1 MKNRNIPYYVAAL
14 MLAAGVSTSFVS
26 CVDTDEPE
34 TVTKLRQEA
43 INKLAADT
51 DLQKALAEVQRAE
64 AAYKNAQAAAEN
76 ADAQKNLADAKK
88 QELIN
93 AKTEK
98 TNDAVIAKEIAE
110 ANKAAQKAIE
120 DQASATQTYKL
131 AAADYERALKAAQKE
146 AEENAAKLGS
156 TDEGSIVAKYLEAYI
171 TAQKDVLEKQV
182 AYNDALINVK
192 VGEDGVDENGNAF
205 HKNGTVDFE
214 AEVSLKTVAKNLAQ
228 DAYDETVAI
237 FEDPD
242 FTKWSKTY
250 ADAQTAIDNL
260 ESEIAEIDLAVATK
274 KAEINVKE
282 QQISDAEK
290 AITTEFDKWADTDAQ
305 IPSIEVSDNLK
316 KAIFGEN
323 NNDLGPYK
331 IDTKWIPGYYENNNY
346 VSGYDQRISVKL
358 HYSNKKVQ
366 ILLETAKEVNVYD
379 QETGDWQYSYTE
391 NEKTSAVTNE
401 FAADALDYVLTKILN
416 GYSNSYE
423 ANSLKE
429 AYDNAL
435 KNYNEGIKLT
445 VEGNSE
451 GATDEAKKGE
461 LKLFN
466 EAWAA
471 YKGTVEDKKNAYEIA
486 ADNLL
491 GRHTDLDGHDLN
503 GKLPSKEDVLDNWSS
518 WGDYGNYLHEQEYV
532 AEAQSNYTNFVEA
545 NGIYNTIK
553 GKQKEYQDAYDAKN
567 TEKEDKLI
575 NDANLATL
583 KAELKELQI
592 AKSDEDSKKALKEI
606 EKDKNEAVQTAIN
619 TACGIDFEGDE
630 DLSDAGITGFDDIA
644 KAKEV
649 LVALAKVD
657 LDKATA
663 ELEAA
668 QEALKQHNA
677 GTSDVQVAVE
687 YAKKQVEIAQEKC
700 DVAKAQYEAVKKVYE
715 TKAE

>member
-1 MKNRNIPYYVAAL
+1 MKNRNIPYYMAVLA
-14 MLAAGVSTSFVS
+14 LAAGMSTSFVS

-64 AAYKNAQAAAEN
+64 AAYKNAQAATEN
-76 ADAQKNLADAKK
+76 ANAKAKELA
-88 QELIN
+88 N

-98 TNDAVIAKEIAE
+98 TNDAVAAKEIAE
-110 ANKAAQKAIE
+110 ANKAAQAAIE
-120 DQASATQTYKL
+120 AQAAATQKYKV

-146 AEENAAKLGS
+146 AEEKAAQLGS
-156 TDEGSIVAKYLEAYI
+156 GEDGSIVAKYLSAYI
-171 TAQKDVLEKQV
+171 DAQKDVLEKQV

-192 VGEDGVDENGNAF
+192 VGEDGVDENGNPF

-250 ADAQTAIDNL
+250 AEAQTAIDNL

-274 KAEINVKE
+274 EAEIKVKE

-323 NNDLGPYK
+323 NNDLGPYE
-331 IDTKWIPGYYENNNY
+331 IDSKWISGYYDENNNY
-346 VSGYDQRISVKL
+346 VSGYNQIISVKL

-366 ILLETAKEVNVYD
+366 ILLETADEVDEYNGEGLVV
-379 QETGDWQYSYTE
+379 GSHKE

-401 FAADALDYVLTKILN
+401 YAADALDYVLNEILDD
-416 GYSNSYE
+416 YSNSYE

-435 KNYNEGIKLT
+435 KSYNKGIKLT

-451 GATDEAKKGE
+451 GTTDEEKKGE

-471 YKGTVEDKKNAYEIA
+471 YKGTVEDKKDAYEMA

-491 GRHTDLDGHDLN
+491 GRHTDLDGNDLN

-518 WGDYGNYLHEQEYV
+518 WGDYGNYLNEQKYV
-532 AEAQSNYTNFVEA
+532 ADAQSDYTNFVEA
-545 NGIYNTIK
+545 NAIYNTIK

-567 TEKEDKLI
+567 TEKEDNLI

-619 TACGIDFEGDE
+619 TACGIDFEDDE

-649 LVALAKVD
+649 LIALAKVD

>member
-1 MKNRNIPYYVAAL
+1 MKNRNIPYYMAVLA
-14 MLAAGVSTSFVS
+14 LAAGVSTSFVS

-51 DLQKALAEVQRAE
+51 DLQKALAEVERAKVETEKAE
-64 AAYKNAQAAAEN
+64 AAVKNANAASIN
-76 ADAQKNLADAKK
+76 AQTKA
-88 QELIN
+88 QELAN

-98 TNDAVIAKEIAE
+98 TNDAEIAKEIAE
-110 ANKAAQKAIE
+110 ANKLAQAAIE
-120 DQASATQTYKL
+120 AQAEATQKYKV
-131 AAADYERALKAAQKE
+131 AAADYERALEAAKKEAAEKAANLGSNDDGSSIVAGYLGAYVDAQKE
-146 AEENAAKLGS
+146 
-156 TDEGSIVAKYLEAYI
+156 
-171 TAQKDVLEKQV
+171 VLEKQV

-192 VGEDGVDENGNAF
+192 VGGQDEDGNDIP
-205 HKNGTVDFE
+205 GTADFE

-228 DAYDETVAI
+228 DEYDEVVAI

-250 ADAQTAIDNL
+250 ADAQTAIDKL
-260 ESEIAEIDLAVATK
+260 ESEIAEIELTVATK
-274 KAEINVKE
+274 NAEIKVKQ
-282 QQISDAEK
+282 QQIQDAED

-331 IDTKWIPGYYENNNY
+331 IDTKWISGYYDYEDNNY
-346 VSGYDQRISVKL
+346 VNGYDQRISVKL

-366 ILLETAKEVNVYD
+366 ILLETAKVVDVYD
-379 QETGDWQYSYTE
+379 EESGEWQFSYTT

-401 FAADALDYVLTKILN
+401 FAAAALDYVLNEILDD
-416 GYSNSYE
+416 YSNSYE

-451 GATDEAKKGE
+451 GATDEEKKGE

-471 YKGTVEDKKNAYEIA
+471 YKGTVEDKKSAYEMA

-491 GRHTDLDGHDLN
+491 GRHTDLDGNDLK
-503 GKLPSKEDVLDNWSS
+503 GKLPSKEDVLENWSS
-518 WGDYGNYLHEQEYV
+518 WGDYGAYLNDQKYV
-532 AEAQSNYTNFVEA
+532 AKLQADYTNFVEA
-545 NGIYNTIK
+545 NDINNTIK

-567 TEKEDKLI
+567 TEKEDNLI

-592 AKSDEDSKKALKEI
+592 TKSDEDSKKALKEI
-606 EKDKNEAVQTAIN
+606 EKDKNEAVQEAIN
-619 TACGIDFEGDE
+619 KACGIDFEDDD

-644 KAKEV
+644 KAKEL
-649 LVALAKVD
+649 LVALAKAD

-677 GTSDVQVAVE
+677 GYSKVQVALE
-687 YAKKQVEIAQEKC
+687 YAKKQVEIAQAKC

-715 TKAE
+715 AKAE

>member
-1 MKNRNIPYYVAAL
+1 MKNRNIPYYMAVLA
-14 MLAAGVSTSFVS
+14 LAAGMSTSFVS
-26 CVDTDEPE
+26 CVDTDESE

-64 AAYKNAQAAAEN
+64 AAYKNAQAATEN
-76 ADAQKNLADAKK
+76 ANAKA
-88 QELIN
+88 QELLN

-98 TNDAVIAKEIAE
+98 TNDAEIAKTIAE
-110 ANKAAQKAIE
+110 ANKAAQAAIE
-120 DQASATQTYKL
+120 AQAAATQKYKV

-146 AEENAAKLGS
+146 AEEKAAQLGS
-156 TDEGSIVAKYLEAYI
+156 GEEGSIVAKYLSAYI
-171 TAQKDVLEKQV
+171 DAQKEVLEKQV

-192 VGEDGVDENGNAF
+192 VGEDGVDENGNPF

-250 ADAQTAIDNL
+250 AEAQTAIDNL

-274 KAEINVKE
+274 KAEIKVKE

-323 NNDLGPYK
+323 LNDITYEEW
-331 IDTKWIPGYYENNNY
+331 DYKWIPGYTDGETYY
-346 VSGYDQRISVKL
+346 SGYEQRIDLKL

-366 ILLETAKEVNVYD
+366 ILLETYK
-379 QETGDWQYSYTE
+379 QYWDEDE
-391 NEKTSAVTNE
+391 NEWRTLWDTKKTTAVTNE
-401 FAADALDYVLTKILN
+401 YAADALDYILN
-416 GYSNSYE
+416 NTLDAYSNSYE

-429 AYDNAL
+429 AYDNTL

-451 GATDEAKKGE
+451 GSTDEAKKGE

-471 YKGTVEDKKNAYEIA
+471 YKGTVADKKSDYEIA

-491 GRHTDLDGHDLN
+491 GRHVDLEGNELM
-503 GKLPSKEDVLDNWSS
+503 GVLPKKEKVLDNWSA
-518 WGDYGNYLHEQEYV
+518 WGDYGRYLHEQEDV
-532 AEAQSNYTNFVEA
+532 AELQADYKNFVEA

-567 TEKEDKLI
+567 TEKEDNLI

-619 TACGIDFEGDE
+619 TACGIDFEDDE

-649 LVALAKVD
+649 LIALAKVD